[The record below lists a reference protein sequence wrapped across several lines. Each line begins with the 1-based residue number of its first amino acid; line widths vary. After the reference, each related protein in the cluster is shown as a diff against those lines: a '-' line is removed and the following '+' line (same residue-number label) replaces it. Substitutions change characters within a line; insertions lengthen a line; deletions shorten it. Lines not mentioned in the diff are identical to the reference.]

1 MAITCAEIPRLPGLE
16 GIRFR
21 AGMQGGSRPVRWPYV
36 AENDTIAPWV
46 RGGELVFVTGI
57 NLHRSEANLKQLV
70 HEAVKHQVA
79 GLVILTGPEFIHAIP
94 AGVLALAN
102 SLNFPVLEQ
111 PYSLKMVLVTEVI
124 SNAIVQDNLIGQS
137 TKLFLTR
144 LINGF
149 ADTPELIH
157 LRAAELGLNDDRPY
171 AAVSVRLAIFHQR
184 LLRDD
189 PDQHWQ
195 MIHQRNQLEQQFA
208 ELLKRRGIDW
218 PVLVL
223 EQDLITIWPADK
235 DHTSALADD
244 LNSALSQL
252 QNQMPELT
260 LYAGASDLQPGLSQL
275 SSAVEQSRQAVQ
287 FAVQH
292 GGQRLFFYDQLGIAR
307 LFAAIPERNLLAQF
321 CQEQLG
327 SLCFARDD
335 QSLQLKETLTQYLN
349 LFGNQQQTA
358 ETLGI
363 HRNTL
368 RHRLKRIE
376 QLVGHHLRDA
386 FVRLNLQNALLIEQ
400 ILFQHHNIDSQYPT
414 ATDHGRGPHENR

>member
-1 MAITCAEIPRLPGLE
+1 MTISCADIPRLPGLE
-16 GIRFR
+16 EIRFR
-21 AGMQGGSRPVRWPYV
+21 AGLQGGNRPVRWPYV
-36 AENDTIAPWV
+36 AENDCIAPWV

-57 NLHRSEANLKQLV
+57 NRPRSEANLKQLV
-70 HEAVKHQVA
+70 HEAVEHQVA
-79 GLVILTGPEFIHAIP
+79 GLVILTGPEFIREIP
-94 AGVLALAN
+94 AGVLELAN
-102 SLNFPVLEQ
+102 TLNFPILEQ
-111 PYSLKMVLVTEVI
+111 PYSLKMVVVTEVI

-149 ADTPELIH
+149 ADAPELIH
-157 LRAAELGLNDDRPY
+157 LRAAELGLNDNRPY
-171 AAVSVRLAIFHQR
+171 AVVSVRISGFHQR
-184 LLRDD
+184 LLSEDR
-189 PDQHWQ
+189 DQHWQ
-195 MIHQRNQLEQQFA
+195 LIHQRNQLEQQFG

-223 EQDLITIWPADK
+223 EQDLIAIWPAEK
-235 DHTSALADD
+235 DHASALADEID
-244 LNSALSQL
+244 SALNQL
-252 QNQMPELT
+252 QNRMPELQ

-307 LFAAIPERNLLAQF
+307 LFAAIPQRNLLAQF
-321 CQEQLG
+321 CQQQLG

-335 QSLQLKETLTQYLN
+335 QSLMLKETLTQYLN

-358 ETLGI
+358 ESLGI

-376 QLVGHHLRDA
+376 QLIGHRLGDA

-400 ILFQHHNIDSQYPT
+400 ILFQHHNIDSQLPT
-414 ATDHGRGPHENR
+414 AGDH

>member
-1 MAITCAEIPRLPGLE
+1 MAITCADISRLPGLE
-16 GIRFR
+16 EILFR
-21 AGMQGGSRPVRWPYV
+21 AGLQGGNRPVRWPYV
-36 AENDTIAPWV
+36 AENETIAPWV

-70 HEAVKHQVA
+70 QEAVEHQVA
-79 GLVILTGPEFIHAIP
+79 GLVILTGPEYIRRIP
-94 AGVLALAN
+94 AGVLELAN
-102 SLNFPVLEQ
+102 ALNFPILEQ

-149 ADTPELIH
+149 ADAPELIH
-157 LRAAELGLNDDRPY
+157 LRAAELDLNDNRPY
-171 AAVSVRLAIFHQR
+171 TVVSVRLSGFHQR
-184 LLRDD
+184 LLSEDKE
-189 PDQHWQ
+189 QHWQ
-195 MIHQRNQLEQQFA
+195 LINQRNELEQQFG

-223 EQDLITIWPADK
+223 EQDLIAIWPTER
-235 DHTSALADD
+235 DHASDLAEDLSSALD
-244 LNSALSQL
+244 QL
-252 QNQMPELT
+252 QQRMPDLQ

-307 LFAAIPERNLLAQF
+307 LFAAIPQRSLLAQF
-321 CQEQLG
+321 CQQQLG
-327 SLCFARDD
+327 SLCFSRND

-358 ETLGI
+358 EVLGI

-376 QLVGHHLRDA
+376 QLVGHRLGDA

-400 ILFQHHNIDSQYPT
+400 ILFQHHNIDTQPPK
-414 ATDHGRGPHENR
+414 AEEL